1 MECKD
6 KNCPAH
12 GALKTRGAVFEGV
25 VVSTKPKNTAVV
37 RRDYHRKVQKYDR
50 LEKRKSRLSAHLPPC
65 MSVEVGDKVIVM
77 ECRKVSKTK
86 NHVVIQNKS
95 KSESK

>member
-12 GALKTRGAVFEGV
+12 GSLKTRGAVFEGV

-37 RRDYHRKVQKYDR
+37 RRDYHRKVPKYDR
-50 LEKRKSRLSAHLPPC
+50 LEKRKSRLSIHVPQC
-65 MSVEVGDKVIVM
+65 MSVKVGDKLVFM
-77 ECRKVSKTK
+77 ECRKISKTK

-95 KSESK
+95 ETK